1 MSRNG
6 DVRAVFCGHD
16 HYNSF
21 TVEIDGV
28 DIVATLQASNRTSS

>member
-28 DIVATLQASNRTSS
+28 DIVAAPQASNRTSS